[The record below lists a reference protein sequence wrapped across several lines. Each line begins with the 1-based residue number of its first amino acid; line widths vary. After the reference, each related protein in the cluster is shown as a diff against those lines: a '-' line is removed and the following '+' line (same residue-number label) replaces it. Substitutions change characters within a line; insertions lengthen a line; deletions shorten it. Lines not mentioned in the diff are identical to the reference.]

1 MVHYSQMEEPTPF
14 DSFLQ
19 SLAPESRVKYQIR
32 VNQFLGYCQSN
43 ELEVNPTSVQSFLVE
58 LHEKYMASTLWTIFA
73 ILKAYFVNQYQ
84 LDLKTLLPEVPRL
97 LKNWEKQD
105 EKTQSKVRTYS
116 FFELTLFRSFRK
128 KNWKDSWMNV
138 RTTPLGY
145 TVKLQLWWHA
155 MDFYDLEIENL
166 QFENIKFEN
175 SVCFITINRKK
186 QPGVSR
192 NTFFA
197 IDDPNCVKVL

>member
-73 ILKAYFVNQYQ
+73 ILKAYFVNQHQ
-84 LDLKTLLPEVPRL
+84 LDLKTLLPGVPRL

-138 RTTPLGY
+138 RTTPIGY

-155 MDFYDLEIENL
+155 MDFYDLAKLKTFNL
-166 QFENIKFEN
+166 KTLN
-175 SVCFITINRKK
+175 SKTQSVLSPSIAKTTWCF
-186 QPGVSR
+186 S
-192 NTFFA
+192 
-197 IDDPNCVKVL
+197 